1 MNYDNDDFTF
11 LFFTQYKDYFDK
23 NDKNYVSVIFQKYK
37 TKNRISDIAYIKF
50 KHPMIMLCISILFG
64 WIGIDRILLGHKRKA
79 IRKIIMTVAIVVI
92 CYIYAEVVYVLGY
105 TGLLRDILLYLLF
118 FLAMFMFLHLVID
131 IYNVHN
137 DTYKYNLDLLSKYIE
152 KRNS

>member
-1 MNYDNDDFTF
+1 
-11 LFFTQYKDYFDK
+11 
-23 NDKNYVSVIFQKYK
+23 
-37 TKNRISDIAYIKF
+37 
-50 KHPMIMLCISILFG
+50 
-64 WIGIDRILLGHKRKA
+64 
-79 IRKIIMTVAIVVI
+79 MTVAIVVI

-118 FLAMFMFLHLVID
+118 FLAMFMFLHLFID